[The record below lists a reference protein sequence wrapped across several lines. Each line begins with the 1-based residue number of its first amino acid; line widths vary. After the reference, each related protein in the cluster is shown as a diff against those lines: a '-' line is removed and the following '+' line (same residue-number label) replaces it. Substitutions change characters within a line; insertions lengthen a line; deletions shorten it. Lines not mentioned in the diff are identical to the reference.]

1 MGYVKILDYLLW
13 LKLSLPRSDDEKEEE
28 EEEEEDFSTTTSSN
42 RAEEIPQVGLVY
54 LFHFSFKWHQTSS
67 QVFSS
72 VFFCTME
79 KGKEG

>member
-42 RAEEIPQVGLVY
+42 RAEEVPQVGLVC
-54 LFHFSFKWHQTSS
+54 LFHFSFK
-67 QVFSS
+67 
-72 VFFCTME
+72 
-79 KGKEG
+79 